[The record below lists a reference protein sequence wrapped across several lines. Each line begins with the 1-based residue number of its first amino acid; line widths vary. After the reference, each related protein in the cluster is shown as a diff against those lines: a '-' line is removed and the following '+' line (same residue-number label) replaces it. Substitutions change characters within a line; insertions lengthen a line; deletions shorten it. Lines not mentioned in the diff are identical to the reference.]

1 MAGGAP
7 HSWATGVA
15 GRTSNLEAVILVAR
29 LLSLGILLG
38 LSCLAALAFSPW
50 SGAQGAQ
57 APSSGLSGQVERAPR
72 RPALS
77 SGFHRSSPPIWR
89 PRAVAPPLHTAATP
103 ASRTPSG
110 ERMRR
115 RQGAP
120 MIAAERAGSRKA
132 VPVARGQELG
142 LRFRPDDNAS
152 PYSQPG
158 FAPTDTGQPGSDAL
172 QSQFRPIPKRRK
184 RTYEEMQSG
193 MTSAPPQ
200 GLAPIMPYPM
210 PGAPPL
216 PGYGTYP
223 PTW

>member
-1 MAGGAP
+1 
-7 HSWATGVA
+7 
-15 GRTSNLEAVILVAR
+15 LVAR
-29 LLSLGILLG
+29 LVSSGILLG
-38 LSCLAALAFSPW
+38 LSCLAALALSPW

-57 APSSGLSGQVERAPR
+57 APSSGLFVQVERAPR
-72 RPALS
+72 RPVLS
-77 SGFHRSSPPIWR
+77 SGFDRSSRPIW
-89 PRAVAPPLHTAATP
+89 
-103 ASRTPSG
+103 
-110 ERMRR
+110 R

-132 VPVARGQELG
+132 VPVTRGQELG

-184 RTYEEMQSG
+184 PTYEELQSD
-193 MTSAPPQ
+193 MTPAPPQ

-210 PGAPPL
+210 LGAPPL
-216 PGYGTYP
+216 PGYGAYP
-223 PTW
+223 PTR